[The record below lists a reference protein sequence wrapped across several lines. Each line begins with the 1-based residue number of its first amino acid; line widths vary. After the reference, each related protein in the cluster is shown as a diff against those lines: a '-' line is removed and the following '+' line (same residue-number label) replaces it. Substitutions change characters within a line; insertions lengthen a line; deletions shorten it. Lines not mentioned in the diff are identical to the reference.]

1 MTDVT
6 NITGTITDEIIK
18 KFLSNLNDDIQPVV
32 SNKLSDLSVGEL
44 TKLEHILVKLSD
56 DKFKEITDAL
66 NKVQPNEK
74 MFKVDQQIK
83 LLVDHIGEHFKPK
96 SILKKD
102 HYKSGP
108 TSKHVRFSDSCM
120 NDKLSTSTISMMFI
134 LGLIIFLLLLQQ
146 GCRKYY
152 IRKWNMETSKNTT
165 LDGIVNVKERQ
176 DD

>member
-6 NITGTITDEIIK
+6 NITGTITDAIIK
-18 KFLSNLNDDIQPVV
+18 KFLNNLNEDIRPVV
-32 SNKLSDLSVGEL
+32 ENKLSDLSVGEL
-44 TKLEHILVKLSD
+44 LQLERTLVKLSD
-56 DKFKEITDAL
+56 EKFSEITNAL

-83 LLVDHIGEHFKPK
+83 LLLGAVSEKYTPK

-108 TSKHVRFSDSCM
+108 TSKHVRFVDSFM

-134 LGLIIFLLLLQQ
+134 LGLIIFLLLVQQ

-152 IRKWNMETSKNTT
+152 IRKWNVETSKTAN
-165 LDGIVNVKERQ
+165 LDNIVNIKNE
-176 DD
+176 